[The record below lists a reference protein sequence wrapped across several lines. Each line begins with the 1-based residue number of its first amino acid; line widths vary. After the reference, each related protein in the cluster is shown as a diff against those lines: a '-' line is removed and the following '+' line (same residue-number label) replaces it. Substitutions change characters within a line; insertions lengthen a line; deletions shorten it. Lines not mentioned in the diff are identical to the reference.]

1 MWKVFTTK
9 RDERPVEIVGVDR
22 ETRTIIVR
30 RMPHSQKALID
41 AICDYWRDH
50 EIDWSITEVLRFEK
64 PAHVFFAV
72 QWMEGE
78 HD

>member
-1 MWKVFTTK
+1 
-9 RDERPVEIVGVDR
+9 
-22 ETRTIIVR
+22 
-30 RMPHSQKALID
+30 MPHSQKALID